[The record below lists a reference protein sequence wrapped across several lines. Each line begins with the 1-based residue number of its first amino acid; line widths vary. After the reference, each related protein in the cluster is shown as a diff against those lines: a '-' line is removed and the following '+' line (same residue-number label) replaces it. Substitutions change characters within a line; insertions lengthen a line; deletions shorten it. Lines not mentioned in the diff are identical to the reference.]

1 MIDYS
6 QSIIDIRKA
15 LIKFENFANRQ
26 DWANAQ
32 TEVAKLKSSVTIL
45 QKILKDHVQE

>member
-6 QSIIDIRKA
+6 QSIIDMRKA
-15 LIKFENFANRQ
+15 LIKLENFANRN
-26 DWANAQ
+26 DWINAQ

-45 QKILKDHVQE
+45 QKLVKEHVPK